1 MARKIKILDTT
12 LRDGAQA
19 QGISFSVDDKL
30 KIVKALDDFG
40 ISYIEAGNPSSNP
53 KDIEFFRRVK
63 ELKLKNSVLTA
74 FGSTRRP
81 NMDVRNDA
89 NVQSLLTAETG
100 AVTIFGKSWDFHVEY
115 VLKTT
120 LEENLEMIKDTVKFF
135 KECGKEV
142 IYDAEVFFEGYRDNP
157 EYALKT
163 LEAALGAGADSICLC
178 ETTGYAFP
186 DEIFGVTQKIINKYN
201 AETGIHCHNDSGMA
215 VANTIMAVK
224 AGAVHVQGTFNGIG
238 ERCGNA
244 NLSVIMPNLQLKMDC
259 ECVPAKRMETLTGVS
274 RYLSEVANITYDE
287 RSPYTGVCAF
297 AHKAGMHA
305 DAIGKNS
312 KTFEHVDPV
321 LVGNER
327 VFLMSEVAGRSA
339 VLGMINRVDP
349 DVTKDSPQ
357 TRMILEKMK
366 EMEYQGYQYE
376 GAESSFELLIRKM
389 LGKYKS
395 FFELKEFKV
404 IVNEP
409 SINGANSSA
418 MVKIGVDSETEITA
432 AEGNGPVNALDKAA
446 RKALERFYPQLA
458 EIKLTDYKVRVLDSN
473 SATAAKVR
481 VLIESTDGKEVW
493 TTIGV
498 SADIIAASW
507 KALVDSMEYKLMKGI

>member
-1 MARKIKILDTT
+1 M
-12 LRDGAQA
+12 
-19 QGISFSVDDKL
+19 
-30 KIVKALDDFG
+30 
-40 ISYIEAGNPSSNP
+40 
-53 KDIEFFRRVK
+53 
-63 ELKLKNSVLTA
+63 
-74 FGSTRRP
+74 
-81 NMDVRNDA
+81 
-89 NVQSLLTAETG
+89 
-100 AVTIFGKSWDFHVEY
+100 
-115 VLKTT
+115 
-120 LEENLEMIKDTVKFF
+120 
-135 KECGKEV
+135 
-142 IYDAEVFFEGYRDNP
+142 
-157 EYALKT
+157 
-163 LEAALGAGADSICLC
+163 
-178 ETTGYAFP
+178 
-186 DEIFGVTQKIINKYN
+186 
-201 AETGIHCHNDSGMA
+201 
-215 VANTIMAVK
+215 
-224 AGAVHVQGTFNGIG
+224 HVQGTFNGIG

-259 ECVPAKRMETLTGVS
+259 ECVPANRMETLTGVS